1 MGRGQSFINVS
12 TSCRRAKT
20 DKQTQNGHNNPSVSK
35 GPAFSSFIQQAP
47 VLAWA
52 VSELTDTSR
61 NSRAAMKCCYS
72 LYGYVGTTAMS
83 VSYVGTTAMMCVSY
97 VGTTAMISVSYVGTT
112 AMISV
117 SYVGTTAM
125 MSVSYVRTTAMSI
138 SYVRT
143 TAMMNVSYVRTVF
156 SHDELLALDHLLLR
170 NGNKAFEDGTW
181 LPI

>member
-20 DKQTQNGHNNPSVSK
+20 DKQTKNGHNNASVSK
-35 GPAFSSFIQQAP
+35 GPAFSSFIQQAH

-72 LYGYVGTTAMS
+72 LY
-83 VSYVGTTAMMCVSY
+83 SY

-117 SYVGTTAM
+117 SYMGTTAMMSFSYVGTTAMISVSYMGTTAMMNFSYMGTTAMISFSYVGITAMMSVSYMGTTAM
-125 MSVSYVRTTAMSI
+125 MSVSYVG
-138 SYVRT
+138 
-143 TAMMNVSYVRTVF
+143 TVF
-156 SHDELLALDHLLLR
+156 SHDELLALDHLLY
-170 NGNKAFEDGTW
+170 
-181 LPI
+181 